1 MSHVRPKVRESCPS
15 APCTLAVGRCAKDL
29 QKTRVKKLIL
39 AVNGLCDAT
48 LTHYGTKMGL
58 LEGITGQ
65 GQGFAPCP
73 SHPQHGA
80 RALRKRVPLY
90 R

>member
-1 MSHVRPKVRESCPS
+1 MC
-15 APCTLAVGRCAKDL
+15 APCSGKAVLAPLLPWQSAAA
-29 QKTRVKKLIL
+29 QKTRVEKLIL

-80 RALRKRVPLY
+80 RALRKRVPL
-90 R
+90 RR